1 MRGKRILAA
10 VAAILLASATGSAD
24 TLAPLHKAAFAG
36 DAEFVKTWIAQKRD
50 LDVTYDE
57 PGRSVEGNYARSR
70 GVTALMVAAR
80 LRHFEVVKLLVEG
93 GANLYAESRHRDGSY
108 PRTAFDYAVEGGG
121 TEVVEY
127 LWTRSDRVRFA
138 SRLDQHIV
146 SACFQSCEDKVGG
159 EARSKLALFLIGVA
173 PDDKR
178 GKGISEAACY
188 SPRPLQ
194 VLAFLDRHAV
204 RFPKNTLHCAA
215 YQYTVRHMRSL
226 QERMAI
232 VSFFLDRGADPN
244 DLSLAG
250 ITPLMG
256 AASAHEVEMVTFL
269 LARGANP
276 NARASGGRTAVAM
289 AADSCVYGGAAAEIE
304 PRQQRQLAVIEILI
318 QSGVDVRSRSNEERP
333 RLSILPTCCSRK
345 PHTATQARICELFAM

>member
-1 MRGKRILAA
+1 MRGNGILAV
-10 VAAILLASATGSAD
+10 VAAILFAATTGCAD
-24 TLAPLHKAAFAG
+24 TLAPLHKAAFEG
-36 DAEFVKTWIAQKRD
+36 DAELVRTWIARKRN

-57 PGRSVEGNYARSR
+57 PARSVEGNYARAR

-93 GANLYAESRHRDGSY
+93 GANLYAESRLRDGSN
-108 PRTAFDYAVEGGG
+108 PRTAFDYAVEGRSA
-121 TEVVEY
+121 EVVEY

-146 SACFQSCEDKVGG
+146 SACFQSCEDKAGG
-159 EARSKLALFLIGVA
+159 DVRGQLALFLIGVA

-178 GKGISEAACY
+178 GRGISEATCY

-215 YQYTVRHMRSL
+215 YQETVRNMRSL

-244 DLSLAG
+244 DLSAAG

-256 AASAHEVEMVTFL
+256 AASAHEVEMVKLL

-276 NARASGGRTAVAM
+276 DARASGGRTAAGM

-304 PRQQRQLAVIEILI
+304 PRQQRQLAVIETLI
-318 QSGVDVRSRSNEERP
+318 QSGIDVRSLSKDEQS
-333 RLSILPTCCSRK
+333 RLSILPTCCRRK
-345 PHTATQARICELFAM
+345 PHTPTQGKICELFGM

>member
-1 MRGKRILAA
+1 MRSKGILAA
-10 VAAILLASATGSAD
+10 VAAILLATGTACAD
-24 TLAPLHKAAFAG
+24 RLGPLHQAAFAG
-36 DAEFVKTWIAQKRD
+36 DAEFVRTWIAQKRN

-57 PGRSVEGNYARSR
+57 PTRGLEGNYARSR

-80 LRHFEVVKLLVEG
+80 LRHFQVVKLLVEG
-93 GANLYAESRHRDGSY
+93 GANVYAESRHRDGSN
-108 PRTAFDYAVEGGG
+108 PRSAFDYAVEGRS

-138 SRLDQHIV
+138 SRLDEHIV
-146 SACFQSCEDKVGG
+146 SACFQSCDDTVGG
-159 EARSKLALFLIGVA
+159 EARGTLALFLIGVA

-215 YQYTVRHMRSL
+215 YLSTVRDMRSL
-226 QERMAI
+226 PERMAI
-232 VSFFLDRGADPN
+232 VSFFLERGADLN

-256 AASAHEVEMVTFL
+256 AASAHEVEMVKLL

-276 NARASGGRTAVAM
+276 NARASGGRTAAGM

-304 PRQQRQLAVIEILI
+304 PRQQRQLAVIETLI
-318 QSGVDVRSRSNEERP
+318 QSRVDARSLSSEERP

-345 PHTATQARICELFAM
+345 PHTATQARICELFGM

>member
-1 MRGKRILAA
+1 MAA
-10 VAAILLASATGSAD
+10 LLIATAACAD
-24 TLAPLHKAAFAG
+24 TLGRLHEAAFAG
-36 DAEFVKTWIAQKRD
+36 DAEFVKTWIAQKRN
-50 LDVTYDE
+50 LDGTYDE
-57 PGRSVEGNYARSR
+57 PARSLESNYARSR

-80 LRHFEVVKLLVEG
+80 LRHVEVVKLLVDG
-93 GANLYAESRHRDGSY
+93 GANLYAESRQRDGSN
-108 PRTAFDYAVEGGG
+108 PRTAFDYAVEGGS

-127 LWTRSDRVRFA
+127 LWTRSDRVRFV

-146 SACFQSCEDKVGG
+146 SACFQSCEDAVGG

-188 SPRPLQ
+188 SARPLQ
-194 VLAFLDRHAV
+194 TLAFFDRHAV

-215 YQYTVRHMRSL
+215 YQDMVRSMRSL
-226 QERMAI
+226 EERMAI

-244 DLSLAG
+244 DLSVIG

-256 AASAHEVEMVTFL
+256 AASAHEVEMVKLL

-276 NARASGGRTAVAM
+276 NARTSDGRSAVGM

-304 PRQQRQLAVIEILI
+304 PRQRRQLAVIEALI
-318 QSGVDVRSRSNEERP
+318 QSGVDVRSPSNEERS
-333 RLSILPTCCSRK
+333 RLSILPKCCSRK
-345 PHTATQARICELFAM
+345 PHTATQARICELFGL